1 MKKVLLVLLLLHC
14 SLFCVGAHV
23 KNMKLIFYWYEG
35 YAPYR
40 LIFPYKVKQD
50 YLTINPVQRLIGYK
64 LQTDVSDILYFKPI
78 PSKISIRNLDEG
90 IASLTKKKAKFL
102 ISHEDI
108 DKLDSLLLSE
118 RKFSDEKKKAILQ
131 EAYELSKLP
140 SDSLVSL
147 FRSHSTN
154 TYIGTI
160 ELCVKYNQ
168 HKFLKVMPSLNF
180 KGFPWLVITAS
191 ESYQVDYDSILHFL
205 ALINLDKC
213 LSLFSKEKLIE
224 EVCVD
229 ILDGK

>member
-23 KNMKLIFYWYEG
+23 KNMNLIFYWYEG

-40 LIFPYKVKQD
+40 LIFPYYKVKQD
-50 YLTINPVQRLIGYK
+50 YLTLNPVKRLKGYK
-64 LQTDVSDILYFKPI
+64 LQTDVSDILSFKPI
-78 PSKISIRNLDEG
+78 PSKISVRDLDKG
-90 IASLTKKKAKFL
+90 IASLAKKKVEFL
-102 ISHEDI
+102 ISQEDI

-118 RKFSDEKKKAILQ
+118 RKFSVEKKKAILQ

-154 TYIGTI
+154 AYIGTI

-168 HKFLKVMPSLNF
+168 QEFLKVMPSLNF
-180 KGFPWLVITAS
+180 EGFPWLVITAS
-191 ESYQVDYDSILHFL
+191 ESYQPQIR
-205 ALINLDKC
+205 N
-213 LSLFSKEKLIE
+213 
-224 EVCVD
+224 
-229 ILDGK
+229 

>member
-23 KNMKLIFYWYEG
+23 KNMELIFYWYEG

-64 LQTDVSDILYFKPI
+64 LQTDVSDILSFKPI

-108 DKLDSLLLSE
+108 DKLNSLLLSE

-131 EAYELSKLP
+131 KAYELSKLP

-154 TYIGTI
+154 VADASGSACRAASTCSSGMTTPTI
-160 ELCVKYNQ
+160 LCSRRMASRERRASMCSIFMTLSRDKYC
-168 HKFLKVMPSLNF
+168 KARRLPSI
-180 KGFPWLVITAS
+180 PLVLLPS
-191 ESYQVDYDSILHFL
+191 
-205 ALINLDKC
+205 
-213 LSLFSKEKLIE
+213 
-224 EVCVD
+224 
-229 ILDGK
+229 

>member
-1 MKKVLLVLLLLHC
+1 
-14 SLFCVGAHV
+14 
-23 KNMKLIFYWYEG
+23 MKLIFYWYEG

-64 LQTDVSDILYFKPI
+64 LQTDVSDILSFKPI

-108 DKLDSLLLSE
+108 DKLNSLLLSE

-160 ELCVKYNQ
+160 ELCVEYNQ

-213 LSLFSKEKLIE
+213 LSLFSKENLIE